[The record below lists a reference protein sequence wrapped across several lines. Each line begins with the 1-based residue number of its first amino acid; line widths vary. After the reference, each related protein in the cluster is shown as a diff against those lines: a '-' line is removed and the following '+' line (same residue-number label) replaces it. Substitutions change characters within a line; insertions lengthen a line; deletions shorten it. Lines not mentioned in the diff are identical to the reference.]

1 VCIQIHVLTFN
12 ESKRPMT
19 EFITAAPAP
28 GVTHSG
34 PFVGAVVGALSV
46 PLREVYALLW
56 RAGLLD
62 ITD

>member
-1 VCIQIHVLTFN
+1 
-12 ESKRPMT
+12 MT
-19 EFITAAPAP
+19 EFITAVQAA
-28 GVTHSG
+28 GVSESDR
-34 PFVGAVVGALSV
+34 FVGVIAGALSV

>member
-1 VCIQIHVLTFN
+1 
-12 ESKRPMT
+12 MT
-19 EFITAAPAP
+19 EFMPAVQA
-28 GVTHSG
+28 GVTQSD

-62 ITD
+62 VTD